1 MEKEDIVAVLLGL
14 GSVIIKMDIKV
25 FILLPK
31 DILKRVIIFRF
42 GSMAKQLN

>member
-1 MEKEDIVAVLLGL
+1 MEKEDIVAVLF

-31 DILKRVIIFRF
+31 DLLKRVIIFRF